1 VCNVINK
8 TLELE
13 LEHEALRVLKELRK
27 EVESL
32 KSNTMVYKPL
42 LSAMEK
48 DVDLHESSSYTRF
61 IQRYVIGLRSSS
73 YAHKANNLR
82 HHRQER
88 KGALES
94 LEGALEATLSLLS
107 GDYYSVTMNPPESK
121 KPRGAHWLVLNIISA
136 KSHP

>member
-8 TLELE
+8 ALELELE
-13 LEHEALRVLKELRK
+13 LEHEALGALKELRK

-48 DVDLHESSSYTRF
+48 DIDLHGSPSYTRF

-73 YAHKANNLR
+73 YAHRANNLR
-82 HHRQER
+82 HHRQEG
-88 KGALES
+88 KGAMES
-94 LEGALEATLSLLS
+94 LERALEATLSLLS
-107 GDYYSVTMNPPESK
+107 GDYYSATMNPSERK
-121 KPRGAHWLVLNIISA
+121 KPRGAQ
-136 KSHP
+136 